1 MASLFFAYNEI
12 IPIHT
17 FPKGGLAWIFA
28 PGKAMKICKRT
39 NKGLGKGGT
48 RYTCGIRVHGA
59 MANCWDLGIQ
69 RGRHPDPK
77 SAGNSPWGGGEQ
89 DNLLLLA
96 DIPAH
101 QEAPYH
107 PAVPLSGGRRLVRTQ
122 PWQRQAGSAM
132 ASSALRPT
140 VSSIPEPARLYSAG
154 NGRESRWKRARR
166 LIGPLIRCQS
176 KPCRRPVEGGGLSR

>member
-1 MASLFFAYNEI
+1 MDFCARESHENLSL
-12 IPIHT
+12 
-17 FPKGGLAWIFA
+17 
-28 PGKAMKICKRT
+28 CKRT

-176 KPCRRPVEGGGLSR
+176 KPCRRAVEGGGLSR